1 MTKSFKISVLI
12 PAYNYL
18 NGIKKILLDSDILRH
33 DSIEILIYDNSEN
46 DDIKVFIKN
55 LVIKK
60 NINSYRLKYLTTKT
74 PNYIDNWNKL
84 IQDCNGEYFVLIH
97 HDEFFVKKNF
107 FESFLNSDYNDYD
120 LIINRCRLYKK
131 NKSYLHFPLPLMKI
145 LLSIPKFILLKN
157 YLGPTATLFI
167 KSTYKQNFNRNLQWL
182 VDVDY
187 YYRLIIRTEKIKF
200 SKDSIGS
207 NLDYDKSIT
216 KKINPLINSLNK
228 KERNIIFNDYKLNKI
243 NYFML
248 ILIFVAVKK
257 IFNIF
262 STNDN
267 N

>member
-1 MTKSFKISVLI
+1 MKNQKLSVLI
-12 PAYNYL
+12 PAFNYL
-18 NGIKKILLDSDILRH
+18 DGIKKILLESDALNH
-33 DSIEILIYDNSEN
+33 DSIEVLIYDNSTN
-46 DDIKVFIKN
+46 DNIQNFIKK
-55 LVIKK
+55 L
-60 NINSYRLKYLTTKT
+60 RLKLNAIKSKLIYKRRKNS
-74 PNYIDNWNKL
+74 NYIDNWNNL
-84 IQDCNGEYFVLIH
+84 INDSVGKYFILIH

-131 NKSYLHFPLPLMKI
+131 NKSYLHFPLPLIKI

-187 YYRLIIRTEKIKF
+187 YYRLTIRTEKIKF
-200 SKDSIGS
+200 SKDIIGS

-228 KERNIIFNDYKLNKI
+228 KERNIIFKDYKLNKI